1 MQAQKL
7 AISQP
12 SLDAKYVK
20 RSQLKNYLPPGIIK
34 LEAKRR
40 AVDASSSIKQKQ
52 QQQQQQQPTSDT
64 ATTTTVTTTTSETVT
79 PKADS
84 SLLPPPAVPPLVPS
98 TSKPITT
105 TTITT
110 EVHLLKNESND
121 SFMFM
126 LPDETPVADSK
137 QTSNVN
143 NSHSKRNFNILL
155 LILLE

>member
-12 SLDAKYVK
+12 TLDAKYVK

-40 AVDASSSIKQKQ
+40 AVDASIK
-52 QQQQQQQPTSDT
+52 QQQQQPTSDT
-64 ATTTTVTTTTSETVT
+64 ATTTTVTTTTSETVA
-79 PKADS
+79 PKAES
-84 SLLPPPAVPPLVPS
+84 SLLPPPAVPPLEPS

-110 EVHLLKNESND
+110 EVHLLKNESKD
-121 SFMFM
+121 SFVFM

-143 NSHSKRNFNILL
+143 NSHSKCDFIRL
-155 LILLE
+155 